1 MATVQRPLSP
11 HLGIYSWLITNTL
24 SILHRLTGVALSV
37 GLLILVCWLIALA
50 SGPQTY
56 TDVHAF
62 YASVWFKP
70 LLVGWAFC
78 FFFHLANGIRHLVWD
93 TGRGFGH
100 GQIRASGGAVVI
112 FAVVAAATYA
122 FLAIY

>member
-1 MATVQRPLSP
+1 MSP

-24 SILHRLTGVALSV
+24 SIVHRLTGIALSV
-37 GLLILVCWLIALA
+37 GLLILVCWLVALA

-56 TDVHAF
+56 ADVHAF
-62 YASVWFKP
+62 YSSIWFKP

-78 FFFHLANGIRHLVWD
+78 FFFHLANGVRHLVWD

-100 GQIRASGGAVVI
+100 GQIRGGGWTVVVVS
-112 FAVVAAATYA
+112 AVAAAAYSI
-122 FLAIY
+122 FAIY